1 MVKLASLSRS
11 ADFRRVH
18 GEGTRARRNGLGI
31 VAMDRGDGAPARV
44 GYAVKRSAGGAVTRN
59 RIKRR
64 LRATV
69 RDVGVPVGFDVVVSG
84 DPEVA
89 TIPYQ
94 ELEEKLSAA
103 LAAAGVR
110 R

>member
-1 MVKLASLSRS
+1 M
-11 ADFRRVH
+11 
-18 GEGTRARRNGLGI
+18 
-31 VAMDRGDGAPARV
+31 
-44 GYAVKRSAGGAVTRN
+44 RN

-69 RDVGVPVGFDVVVSG
+69 RDVGVPVGFDVVVSA
-84 DPEVA
+84 DAAVA